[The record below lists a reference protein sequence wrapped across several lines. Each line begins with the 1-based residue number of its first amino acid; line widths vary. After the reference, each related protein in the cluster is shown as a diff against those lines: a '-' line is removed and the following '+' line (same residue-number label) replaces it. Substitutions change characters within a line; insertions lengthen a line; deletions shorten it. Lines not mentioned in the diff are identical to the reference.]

1 MSILAIALLAFTAEL
16 PPVQTELPLRL
27 VGVLLAD
34 DAVERAAVIRD
45 ERSGRSVTVREGG
58 VVATAQVVHIS
69 NGRVLL
75 RNWGRLEILASDFA
89 WTERKSCASALANR
103 RDLVDPKDQARVV
116 PAFRDGQPLG
126 FKLFSIRPDSFP
138 AHAGMRNGD
147 LVTGI
152 NGMHIRTP
160 EEMLTAYEKLRCAS
174 RIIFTVVRDGEELT
188 LELPP

>member
-1 MSILAIALLAFTAEL
+1 MSILAIALLAITSEL

-34 DAVERAAVIRD
+34 DAPERAAVIRD

-75 RNWGRLEILASDFA
+75 RNWGRLEMLASDFA
-89 WTERKSCASALANR
+89 WTERKSCASALAKWEG
-103 RDLVDPKDQARVV
+103 VVEVKDAARVV
-116 PAFRDGQPLG
+116 PVFRQGQPLG
-126 FKLFSIRPDSFP
+126 FKLFSIRPDSLP
-138 AHAGMRNGD
+138 AYAGMRNGD
-147 LVTGI
+147 LLTSI
-152 NGMHIRTP
+152 NGMHLRTP
-160 EEMLTAYEKLRCAS
+160 DEVLAAYPKLRCAS
-174 RIIFTVVRDGEELT
+174 RIIFTIVRDGEELT